1 MLPNEMVVSPGS
13 LRDAQRMGAL
23 VNTRALTVLVV
34 LQIGDGVGS
43 RLARGS
49 GHS

>member
-1 MLPNEMVVSPGS
+1 MLPIERAVSPGS
-13 LRDAQRMGAL
+13 LRDALRMGAL
-23 VNTRALTVLVV
+23 MNTRELTVLVV
-34 LQIGDGVGS
+34 LQVGDGAGS

>member
-1 MLPNEMVVSPGS
+1 MLPNEMVVSPGCF
-13 LRDAQRMGAL
+13 RDAQGMGAL
-23 VNTRALTVLVV
+23 VNTRELTVLVV
-34 LQIGDGVGS
+34 PQAGDGAGS